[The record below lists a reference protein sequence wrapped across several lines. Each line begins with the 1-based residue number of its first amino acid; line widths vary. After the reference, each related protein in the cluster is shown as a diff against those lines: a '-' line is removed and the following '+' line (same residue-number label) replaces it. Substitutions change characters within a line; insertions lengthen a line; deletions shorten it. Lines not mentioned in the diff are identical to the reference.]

1 MRKMTLKL
9 TIEKKEY
16 IIEEDQRYIFEF
28 KSGYELNDSENPY
41 CKCLVIDLSLAL
53 IDDDGRSIRF
63 YVLDEE
69 SGEDY
74 LIAQEELLSI
84 INI

>member
-9 TIEKKEY
+9 TIENKEY
-16 IIEEDQRYIFEF
+16 IIEKDQRYIFEF
-28 KSGYELNDSENPY
+28 KSGYELNDSVNPY
-41 CKCLVIDLSLAL
+41 CKCLVNDLSLAL
-53 IDDDGRSIRF
+53 IDDDGSIRF

-84 INI
+84 NNI

>member
-1 MRKMTLKL
+1 MKL
-9 TIEKKEY
+9 TIENKEY
-16 IIEEDQRYIFEF
+16 IIEENQMYIFEF
-28 KSGYELNDSENPY
+28 KSGYELNDSKNQY

-53 IDDDGRSIRF
+53 KEDDGSIRF
-63 YVLDEE
+63 FVLDEE

-84 INI
+84 TNI

>member
-9 TIEKKEY
+9 TIENKEY
-16 IIEEDQRYIFEF
+16 IIEEDQRYIFGF
-28 KSGYELNDSENPY
+28 KSGYELNDSESPY

-53 IDDDGRSIRF
+53 IDDDGSIRF